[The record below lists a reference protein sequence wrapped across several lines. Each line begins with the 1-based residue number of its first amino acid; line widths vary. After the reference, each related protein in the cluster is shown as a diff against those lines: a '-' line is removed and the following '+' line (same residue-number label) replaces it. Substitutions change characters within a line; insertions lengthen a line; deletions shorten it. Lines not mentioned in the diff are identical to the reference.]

1 MDRLYFAYGSNMNP
15 AQMRFRCPGSKA
27 VARATLKGYRFA
39 INSRGVATIVESE
52 KSSVSGVLWKIS
64 RFDEE
69 VLDCFEG
76 VRSGAYVKRR
86 ITLSLGVKRRDALV
100 YVGSDSERGVS
111 ARGLSRT
118 DNPGRGVFQ
127 TRKGIYFATGKAR
140 ICLKTS

>member
-15 AQMRFRCPGSKA
+15 AQMRFRCPTSKA
-27 VARATLKGYRFA
+27 VARATLRGYRFA

-64 RFDEE
+64 RLDEE

-86 ITLSLGVKRRDALV
+86 ISPTKNCLRRLSVISQGMSVRNLPIRLQGKTRSKRRCPKSV
-100 YVGSDSERGVS
+100 SDLRIVP
-111 ARGLSRT
+111 T
-118 DNPGRGVFQ
+118 V
-127 TRKGIYFATGKAR
+127 RKRR
-140 ICLKTS
+140 IC

>member
-15 AQMRFRCPGSKA
+15 AQMRFRCPSSKA

-52 KSSVSGVLWKIS
+52 KSSVNGVLWKIS
-64 RFDEE
+64 RLDEE

-86 ITLSLGVKRRDALV
+86 ITLSLGGKRRDALV
-100 YVGSDSERGVS
+100 YVGSDSERGLPR
-111 ARGLSRT
+111 AGYLERIIRGAEYFKL
-118 DNPGRGVFQ
+118 GREYISQ
-127 TRKGIYFATGKAR
+127 LERLAYA
-140 ICLKTS
+140 